1 MRRAFRHPSD
11 RPRPP
16 QPSAWFPDLKPKSH
30 GNRYRCLQVETP
42 LLDGG
47 QPAGV
52 INVDIKGPCSQTPSI
67 RITCKHVPATC
78 LLTCSSTRVMASS
91 NGQNTRASSFFN
103 ISEYANGGC
112 RGGLCRFEGYLT
124 ACLVKSSLMLP
135 SDPPWPL
142 SVRRRYPSKE
152 GVLGRSTREDSR
164 GITFSQ
170 A

>member
-1 MRRAFRHPSD
+1 MVSRSQTQE
-11 RPRPP
+11 PR
-16 QPSAWFPDLKPKSH
+16 QPL
-30 GNRYRCLQVETP
+30 P
-42 LLDGG
+42 LLTGRDTAARWRPTRRCD
-47 QPAGV
+47 QCRHQRSVLP
-52 INVDIKGPCSQTPSI
+52 KPFI

-78 LLTCSSTRVMASS
+78 LLTCSSTRVTASS

-124 ACLVKSSLMLP
+124 ACLVESSLMLP
-135 SDPPWPL
+135 SDPPWHL
-142 SVRRRYPSKE
+142 SVRRRHPSKE